1 MFQERKMFS
10 FDGKREPEN
19 HQPFQIIN
27 TPPAG
32 PKERGQM
39 DKSFKLRLFG
49 EKQAGRFDFLCV
61 FM

>member
-1 MFQERKMFS
+1 MAKENWKTTS
-10 FDGKREPEN
+10 DFDAHAK
-19 HQPFQIIN
+19 PFQIIN

>member
-1 MFQERKMFS
+1 MFS

-19 HQPFQIIN
+19 HQPFQIVN

-39 DKSFKLRLFG
+39 DKSIQLRLFG

>member
-1 MFQERKMFS
+1 MAKENRKTTS
-10 FDGKREPEN
+10 DFDAQAK
-19 HQPFQIIN
+19 PFPIVN

>member
-1 MFQERKMFS
+1 MAK
-10 FDGKREPEN
+10 
-19 HQPFQIIN
+19 PFQIVN

-39 DKSFKLRLFG
+39 DKSFQLRLFG

>member
-1 MFQERKMFS
+1 MAK
-10 FDGKREPEN
+10 
-19 HQPFQIIN
+19 PFQIVN

-39 DKSFKLRLFG
+39 DKSIQLRLFG
-49 EKQAGRFDFLCV
+49 EKQAAGFDFLCV

>member
-1 MFQERKMFS
+1 MAKENRKTTS
-10 FDGKREPEN
+10 DFDAQAK
-19 HQPFQIIN
+19 PFQIV
-27 TPPAG
+27 TMPPAG

>member
-1 MFQERKMFS
+1 MAKENRKITS
-10 FDGKREPEN
+10 DFDALAK
-19 HQPFQIIN
+19 PFQIIN

>member
-1 MFQERKMFS
+1 MAKENRKTTS
-10 FDGKREPEN
+10 DFDAHAK
-19 HQPFQIIN
+19 PFQIVN

>member
-1 MFQERKMFS
+1 MAKENWKTTS
-10 FDGKREPEN
+10 DFDAHAK
-19 HQPFQIIN
+19 PFQIIN

-32 PKERGQM
+32 P
-39 DKSFKLRLFG
+39 KSFKLRLFG

>member
-1 MFQERKMFS
+1 MAKENRKITS
-10 FDGKREPEN
+10 DFDAQAK
-19 HQPFQIIN
+19 PFQIIN